1 MIGARMKIAMMIDM
15 IRAMARP
22 LYSSRTMAT
31 ETTRGAAAPRPW
43 RKRAATISH
52 QFPASI
58 DSTHPATNSA
68 YPQMITLLRP

>member
-31 ETTRGAAAPRPW
+31 DTTRGPAAPRPW
-43 RKRAATISH
+43 RNRANTISH
-52 QFPASI
+52 QSPASI
-58 DSTHPATNSA
+58 DSPHPAMNSA